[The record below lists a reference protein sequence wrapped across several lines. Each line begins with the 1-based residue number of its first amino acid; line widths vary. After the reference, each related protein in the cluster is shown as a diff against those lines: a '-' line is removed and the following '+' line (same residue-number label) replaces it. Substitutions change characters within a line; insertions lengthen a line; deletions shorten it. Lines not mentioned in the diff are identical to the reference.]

1 MKRKNNILKSMLLT
15 LASLTIGFAA
25 IAFPFNL
32 FKTLTSDAMHVI
44 FISEIVIYFV
54 LGLIFLALADKRKQ
68 EKIKRERR
76 HEERRQK
83 IERVQREWIDIAA

>member
-54 LGLIFLALADKRKQ
+54 LGLIFLALSDKRKQ
-68 EKIKRERR
+68 EKIKSERR